1 MLYFD
6 IGANVGAWAL
16 QNLPYAST
24 IVSVEASPSTF
35 ASLCQKVGSYS
46 SIKPLHFAISP
57 SSDPYVT
64 FYHCNRANTL
74 STLDK
79 DWLTSPESR
88 FYDHRD
94 SIQEIRVPTRSL
106 DSLIHEYGV
115 PDLLKVDVEGAEN
128 VVLQSLT
135 QKIPLLCFEWAAEWR
150 TKNIECVLYL
160 LSLGFHQF
168 AIQHGDN
175 YTYRPSEFPLTAAE
189 LLAFLGTAK
198 AKEDWGMIWAK

>member
-6 IGANVGAWAL
+6 IGANIGAWAL
-16 QNLPYAST
+16 HNLPSAST
-24 IVSVEASPSTF
+24 IVSVEASPSTYKE
-35 ASLCQKVGSYS
+35 LCERVKGAP

-57 SSDPYVT
+57 SSESHVT
-64 FYHCNRANTL
+64 FYHCNRASTL

-79 DWLTSPESR
+79 EWLTSPESR

-94 SIQEIRVPTRSL
+94 SVQEIRVPTRSL
-106 DSLIHEYGV
+106 DSLITEYGV

-150 TKNIECVLYL
+150 EKNISCVLYL
-160 LSLGFHQF
+160 LSLGFHSF
-168 AIQHGDN
+168 AVQNGDH
-175 YTYRPSEFPLTAAE
+175 YTYRPTEFPLTADKLIE
-189 LLAFLGTAK
+189 FLASAK
-198 AKEDWGMIWAK
+198 PKEDWGMIWAK